1 MATSLLTED
10 CSSTALANELFST
23 TEGLLVLIPQ
33 RGCQNPFSFTIPS
46 GCYAL
51 VTSKGVHLDYLSE
64 DGVRSAVWPPGLH
77 FPYPPWYRISF
88 LITAQ
93 SILFEVPVKSCKTL
107 DGVTVDINVGVTFRI
122 MGETSLGEDSYLV
135 RKFAYRLKPSG
146 LEQQLRGA
154 VEALI
159 RGLVKKLYHNSIY
172 AIRSNRVDIENVGVE
187 GEESESLEVSSRSA
201 FISDTSTAFGVP
213 DDNRGFVTPERLPS
227 TNRGRSENTMTE
239 DIKEALDD
247 QFTPQGIQILSVAIK
262 NVSLPTN
269 IQSQMGQGV
278 KVASA
283 KEEENMEHIQDMYNS
298 RMEEEMQGLIQTFS
312 EERQQESQLTLEK
325 INSEKVQLED
335 AIALSK
341 KAEAEIRED
350 ARIRIEKIVQK
361 QSYEIQQS
369 EDTRST
375 AIASTLKQA
384 KLYSAKLKAETTLET
399 QSQLSEARIV
409 SEKNLAEVQKVMA
422 SAEGEIAQ
430 WVKKRNEFNL
440 SLQKIKNLEALAE
453 NEDVIISPSSS
464 SHESIINVADSI
476 LHGGK
481 KKSSDVA
488 KIAAE
493 VEMMKIVS
501 VVTPE
506 KEEDIKNG

>member
-1 MATSLLTED
+1 M
-10 CSSTALANELFST
+10 
-23 TEGLLVLIPQ
+23 
-33 RGCQNPFSFTIPS
+33 
-46 GCYAL
+46 
-51 VTSKGVHLDYLSE
+51 K
-64 DGVRSAVWPPGLH
+64 
-77 FPYPPWYRISF
+77 
-88 LITAQ
+88 
-93 SILFEVPVKSCKTL
+93 
-107 DGVTVDINVGVTFRI
+107 
-122 MGETSLGEDSYLV
+122 
-135 RKFAYRLKPSG
+135 
-146 LEQQLRGA
+146 
-154 VEALI
+154 
-159 RGLVKKLYHNSIY
+159 
-172 AIRSNRVDIENVGVE
+172 
-187 GEESESLEVSSRSA
+187 
-201 FISDTSTAFGVP
+201 
-213 DDNRGFVTPERLPS
+213 
-227 TNRGRSENTMTE
+227 
-239 DIKEALDD
+239 
-247 QFTPQGIQILSVAIK
+247 
-262 NVSLPTN
+262 
-269 IQSQMGQGV
+269 
-278 KVASA
+278 
-283 KEEENMEHIQDMYNS
+283 
-298 RMEEEMQGLIQTFS
+298 
-312 EERQQESQLTLEK
+312 
-325 INSEKVQLED
+325 
-335 AIALSK
+335 
-341 KAEAEIRED
+341 
-350 ARIRIEKIVQK
+350 
-361 QSYEIQQS
+361 
-369 EDTRST
+369 ST